1 MEGTDAST
9 NAALQQFQILAKTAK
24 GKAATALVQ
33 QALSHPNV
41 FVFGE
46 LLDAPNIQKLE
57 EENKPVL
64 DLLKIFAY
72 GTYSEYKAT
81 PGLPEL
87 TVAQA
92 NKLKK
97 LTIVSLSHEKKV
109 ITYGELLQ
117 QLEIKSLRELEDLI
131 IDCIY
136 QGIIRGRLDQ
146 KQQQVEIDFAIGRD
160 LKPGQLDQLISFLSN
175 WYGTSEELLGRISE
189 KINAA
194 NQIHQQNKAHKAEFA
209 ARVETVKANLTAAL
223 HNGADGP
230 QVLGLAPVTSGS
242 SGSSALHPQARK
254 SRKNKYAHEYE

>member
-9 NAALQQFQILAKTAK
+9 AALQQFQILAKTAK
-24 GKAATALVQ
+24 GKAAAALVQ

-46 LLDAPNIQKLE
+46 LLDAPNIQQLE

-72 GTYSEYKAT
+72 GTYPEYKAT

-109 ITYGELLQ
+109 ITYAELLQ
-117 QLEIKSLRELEDLI
+117 KLEIKSLRELEDLI

-136 QGIIRGRLDQ
+136 QGYLHH
-146 KQQQVEIDFAIGRD
+146 IDRTIC
-160 LKPGQLDQLISFLSN
+160 L
-175 WYGTSEELLGRISE
+175 W
-189 KINAA
+189 
-194 NQIHQQNKAHKAEFA
+194 
-209 ARVETVKANLTAAL
+209 
-223 HNGADGP
+223 
-230 QVLGLAPVTSGS
+230 
-242 SGSSALHPQARK
+242 
-254 SRKNKYAHEYE
+254 